1 MSSEYPLQSAT
12 DSSITAFADTV
23 INEWLDRWD
32 AQWQPGLEHLKT
44 IAQNSHFIDDA
55 RALSE
60 LIRVDIDRRYA
71 TNNQLIVSEY
81 IHEFPILLTNRDAM
95 AAIAFEDFRARQS
108 SGLLCDRS
116 RWSWIPG
123 IAQQDW
129 YAKLSNSR
137 SSTNDVS
144 WSVSSADAENPSK
157 VLHSVEPE
165 IGGDFGEF
173 RLIGF
178 LGDGAFS
185 RVFLATQR
193 LLGDRYVALKVVR
206 RTLSEPRHLA
216 RLHHTG
222 IVPLYSLHRI
232 GQYSALCMPYSGAT
246 TLADW
251 LSSTDQDNNSRPA
264 ARPRSGQSLI
274 NTLLSTQAKLKQT
287 TLPGTFDGSPN
298 SLPEWQTQSSQDK
311 RLPNAQSLGPLD
323 ALVRLPSYELAL
335 WMACRLAA
343 ALGHAHARGIV
354 HGDLK
359 PANILIRNDGE
370 PSLIDFNLSYEF
382 DNQDIQ
388 RLGGTLP
395 YMPPEQMKALVGR
408 TTLLS
413 SRSDVYA
420 LGIILYEIVEGRLP
434 FTPPASAAECDLD
447 VAITVRQTEKIH
459 FSTGSCEAGFQA
471 IVSKCLAYDPSDRY
485 ADGGQLWEDLE
496 AEVRHQPL
504 KYTREPF
511 DHKLRKLSRRH
522 PAASSNLAIS
532 TFAVAVVSLCAL
544 FGWVGLM
551 RWQALAAQTTL
562 HQFIGQTEAA
572 HSRMLD
578 CPLESVDEFTADWLR
593 QTRATL
599 QYDGLDWN
607 QSQLIARLSAQDRE
621 QLLPALFEQVL
632 ALAWLTVEHSIDKPS
647 LAHSQEYVQLLQLL
661 QQLEQQ
667 HQQLPASPMLQSL
680 VEQGKTENSGNNRSE
695 TATTVGASQPGDI
708 RYSFAGQLESSEAQ
722 IETAS
727 NTEQILWARLQI
739 LIGKAPQA
747 LERLAKVK
755 DARVSRFLYWDTTG
769 KAHMRLGKQALA
781 SQSFLQA
788 MEAAPNSLI
797 AHQQC
802 ATARIAL
809 GEYAGA
815 DKELTQA
822 IEIAD
827 PPDSPAVCDVL
838 LQRAMVRER
847 LKRVDAA
854 LDDANRA
861 AQLGHMT
868 NRVWLLKAR
877 LKSKL
882 GDAKGA
888 SEDMALGLKADPKT
902 ADDCIARA
910 LTRASKQPQEA
921 LDDLKQALL
930 LDPNSTTALQN
941 MAYIQTDLLHD
952 ETGALITLNRIIQ
965 IEPDHEKAR
974 GGRCVLLARAG
985 KEAESLA
992 DIAYLEKNI
1001 PRLQPVTL
1009 YQFGSA
1015 YALLSKQQPKYV
1027 SQAMTYVVQ
1036 ALPLYGA
1043 DVVQNDPDLDNL
1055 REQPAFQHLVEL
1067 SKTWKKP

>member
-1 MSSEYPLQSAT
+1 MSSEYPLHSAT
-12 DSSITAFADTV
+12 NSSIAAFADTV

-32 AQWQPGLEHLKT
+32 TQWQPGLEHLKA
-44 IAQNSHFIDDA
+44 IAQESHFIDDA
-55 RALSE
+55 RALAE

-71 TNNQLIVSEY
+71 TNNPLIVSEY

-95 AAIAFEDFRARQS
+95 AAIAFEDFRSRQS

-129 YAKLSNSR
+129 YAKLSNSG
-137 SSTNDVS
+137 SSATDVS
-144 WSVSSADAENPSK
+144 WSVSRADAETPSK
-157 VLHSVEPE
+157 VVHSVEPE

-193 LLGDRYVALKVVR
+193 SLGDRYVALKVVR

-251 LSSTDQDNNSRPA
+251 LSSTDQENNTPA
-264 ARPRSGQSLI
+264 KGPRSGQSLI
-274 NTLLSTQAKLKQT
+274 NTLLSTQAKLNQT
-287 TLPGTFDGSPN
+287 TLPGTFESSPN

-311 RLPNAQSLGPLD
+311 RSPNTQSLGPLD
-323 ALVRLPSYELAL
+323 ALVRLPSDELAL
-335 WMACRLAA
+335 WLACRLAA

-359 PANILIRNDGE
+359 PANILLRNDGE
-370 PSLIDFNLSYEF
+370 PALIDFNLSYEF

-395 YMPPEQMKALVGR
+395 YMSPEQMKALIGR
-408 TTLLS
+408 NTLLS
-413 SRSDVYA
+413 SSADVYA
-420 LGIILYEIVEGRLP
+420 QGIILYEIVEGHLP

-447 VAITVRQTEKIH
+447 VAISARQSEKIH
-459 FSTGSCEAGFQA
+459 FSTGGCGAGFQA

-496 AEVRHQPL
+496 AEARHQPL
-504 KYTREPF
+504 KYTREPVV
-511 DHKLRKLSRRH
+511 HKLRKLSRRH
-522 PAASSNLAIS
+522 PAASSNLAVS

-544 FGWVGLM
+544 FGWVGWM
-551 RWQALAAQTTL
+551 RWQALTAQTTL
-562 HQFIGQTEAA
+562 NQFIGQTEAA
-572 HSRMLD
+572 HSKLLD
-578 CPLESVDEFTADWLR
+578 CPPDSVAQFTGEWLR
-593 QTRATL
+593 QAQAKL
-599 QYDGLDWN
+599 QYDGLAWN
-607 QSQLIARLSAQDRE
+607 QSQLMSRLSAQDRE
-621 QLLPALFEQVL
+621 QLLPAFFEQVL
-632 ALAWLTVEHSIDKPS
+632 ALAWLTVERSIEKPS
-647 LAHSQEYVQLLQLL
+647 VAHSQEYAQLLQLL

-667 HQQLPASPMLQSL
+667 HPQVPSSPMLQSL
-680 VEQGKTENSGNNRSE
+680 VEQAKTENSGDNRSE
-695 TATTVGASQPGDI
+695 TTATDRAVQSGER
-708 RYSFAGQLESSEAQ
+708 RYLFARQLESSEAQ
-722 IETAS
+722 TETAS
-727 NTEQILWARLQI
+727 NAEQILWARVQI
-739 LIGKAPQA
+739 LMGKAPQA

-755 DARVSRFLYWDTTG
+755 EARVNRFLFWDTTG
-769 KAHMRLGKQALA
+769 KANMRLGKQALA
-781 SQSFLQA
+781 RQSFLQA
-788 MEAAPNSLI
+788 MESAPKSLT

-802 ATARIAL
+802 ATACIGL
-809 GEYAGA
+809 GDYAGA
-815 DKELTQA
+815 EKELTQA
-822 IEIAD
+822 IEVAD

-838 LQRAMVRER
+838 LQRAMIRER

-888 SEDMALGLKADPKT
+888 SEDMDSGLKADPKT

-910 LTRASKQPQEA
+910 YARAPNQPQEA

-952 ETGALITLNRIIQ
+952 EMGALITLNRLIQ

-1067 SKTWKKP
+1067 SKAWKKP